1 MKIISVSKFLFP
13 PPPFGLSSVTPSAV
27 QGPSTAHST
36 SLSTLLPFLLF
47 VMLSCVD
54 ARVTLQVLGGGVE
67 ETNGEYV
74 VRSPKLV
81 PAGFTKTCDANG
93 WVSLDM
99 WNQLTDGDT
108 DWYEHENGSYIYRNV
123 GDGQWWIDAP
133 DGGGVYVA
141 KGSPSSIPQEQWQV
155 LRGAKS
161 PAPTVHVL
169 RREGL

>member
-1 MKIISVSKFLFP
+1 
-13 PPPFGLSSVTPSAV
+13 
-27 QGPSTAHST
+27 
-36 SLSTLLPFLLF
+36 
-47 VMLSCVD
+47 MLSANDGVN
-54 ARVTLQVLGGGVE
+54 ARVTVQVLGGGVE

-74 VRSPKLV
+74 LRSPKLI

-93 WVSLDM
+93 WVSQDM

-155 LRGAKS
+155 LRGAIS

-169 RREGL
+169 RRDGL